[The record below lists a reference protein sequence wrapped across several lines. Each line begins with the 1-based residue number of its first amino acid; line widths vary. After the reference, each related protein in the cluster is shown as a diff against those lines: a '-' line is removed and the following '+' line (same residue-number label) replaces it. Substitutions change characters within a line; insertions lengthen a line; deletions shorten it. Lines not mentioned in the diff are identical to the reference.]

1 MFKVLI
7 SLNKVVDIKHIL
19 FNGQIRLIQGSTHEK

>member
-7 SLNKVVDIKHIL
+7 ALNKVIDIKHIL
-19 FNGQIRLIQGSTHEK
+19 FNGQLMFIKVLCTN